1 MINNS
6 SISKRSIVDTG
17 GTVVTLITT
26 AQNYNAMVKSNSTVE
41 VYSNGSQMVASIGSI
56 HPATTLLTAPNAI
69 VATTAKIYTDVE
81 SGKRVQ
87 PGDVLSMTGN
97 VVGIVAAV
105 GFVTGVAAA
114 APVAL
119 GISVVLGIASWFLS
133 DDYDNLERS
142 ASQKYHFTDPLII
155 DLDGNGIK
163 NLAAAV
169 SHAVMFDDN
178 ANGIRN
184 AMGWVDANDGILV
197 RDINHDGKINNGQE
211 IFGDA
216 YQLKNGALAK
226 NGYEALAEFDSNQ
239 DGKVDANDADFAEL
253 RIWRDANSN
262 GITDDGE
269 LLTLEAAGVKAL
281 NLEHTAVNEKLEGN
295 NTLVQKGSYE
305 KLDGSTA
312 EMGDVN
318 LEKDTFH
325 SEYVDKVALTDEQ
338 KQWMNLKG
346 VGFLRDLREAA
357 ATSEPLAATL
367 KAYQAATTK
376 EAQMALLE
384 TLAVQWAATGE
395 HGSAKQTAS
404 YTAPEWVLTQHDGA
418 AIPARDRNKISQ
430 IQDEINQ
437 YLQDY
442 YAQNAYK
449 IAILDQFSG
458 IHTQTLAFSSLE
470 DAKKGTQV
478 IDNAFHKLLD
488 TTYESLLP
496 QTRLK
501 PYFDNTFLQFN
512 DDGEF
517 TLDYSGAKQLF
528 ETVFADNPEKGFI
541 DLAEFLYLGAK
552 DKWQAGND
560 LLLSF
565 AQEGQSK
572 GVLRDWTAQLDDE
585 VIRSLPL
592 VRQDGGDGAD
602 TLIGRD
608 ALSDGTDLLYGNGG
622 SDTLIG
628 GLGNDTL
635 NGGEGD
641 DTLIGGVGNDVLD
654 GGAGNDTYRFAG
666 TFDDD
671 VINSLDTAAGKQDVI
686 EFGEGIAAEQVSFKR
701 EGDNLHIQAA
711 GHGRITV
718 QSFFENDGAGGHQIE
733 SVRFA
738 DGTAISL
745 AQIKEAV
752 LKGTDG
758 DDVLT
763 GYATDDML
771 DGGLGSDTIH
781 GGAGTDQISGGD
793 GDDKLYGDAGN
804 DVITGGRGNDFIYSG
819 DDDDTING
827 GLGDDELIGGLGNDT
842 YIFNAGFGKDVIVNF
857 NESAAD
863 TDTLIFAV
871 RAGKEAEDAAY
882 GLNASDFTLVRV
894 GDDLLIRHNNSS
906 DQITLQR
913 YFENDA
919 QGQYK
924 LDTIKFAD
932 GTSYDVETVKSIVQ
946 QGTAQNDTLY
956 GYSTD
961 DVLHGGADNDILY
974 GNDGNDALDGG
985 EGSDRIE
992 GGRGN
997 DTLIGGK
1004 GRDTL
1009 IGGAGDD
1016 TYIYRLG
1023 DGSDTITNKDENSG
1037 GTDTLKLE
1045 GISQAQVTAARD
1057 GNTLLLH
1064 LADGAVI
1071 SVTDYFDG
1079 SDASSNAIDVIAF
1092 ADGQWDIAAVKEKV
1106 QISSGQNDKLYG
1118 YDRADSLDGGA
1129 GNDEL
1134 YGYGGDDTLNG
1145 GEGADRIDGGAGND
1159 SITGGK
1165 GSDTLN
1171 GGAGD
1176 DTYYYRYGDGN
1187 DTINNYGG
1195 GTDTLALQGLTP
1207 AQVTASRDGGS
1218 LILTQDNGQTIT
1230 VNGYFDT
1237 HGATNAALAQITFDS
1252 SAEVWTPE
1260 IIKAKVQETT
1270 ERNDKLYGY
1279 DGADALDGGA
1289 GNDQLFGYAGNDT
1302 LSGGEGNDYID
1313 GGEGNDLLAGGAGSD
1328 TLRGGS
1334 GSDTYLYRHGDGN
1347 DTIINSGNTDG
1358 DRDTLQFA
1366 DIRSDAVRAVRI
1378 NDNLVLHLDNGQHIT
1393 VQDYF
1398 ANDAEGKDTLQSIA
1412 FADGKTWD
1420 VAAVKTLVQQ
1430 GTEQADTLYG
1440 YRDADT
1446 LDGGAGDDTLYGRA
1460 GNDELHGGLGSDR
1473 LYGEDGEDRLYGDNG
1488 ADSLYGGKGNDRLEG
1503 GNGNDTLSGGQG
1515 DDALLGGAGNDTY
1528 IFHSG
1533 DGHDTI
1539 LHASLTDYE
1548 TNTLRLQD
1556 IAPETVNLKS
1566 DGDDLLIVMN
1576 ATKESVRV
1584 QGYFAEGA
1592 EKRGIDR
1599 IVFDN
1604 GTVWQESDIAQH
1616 TLHETDGDDVLVGSV
1631 FDDVID
1637 AKGGNDSIT
1646 GGKGNDT
1653 LNGGE
1658 GDDTYYYQLGDGHDT
1673 ITDIAGDDR
1682 IIFGAGIRR
1691 EDVSFSRVDNHLL
1704 VSVNGDAAITIT
1716 DWFTDADHR
1725 IEHFQFADQTEWRI
1739 DDLKAMNIPSQF
1751 ADGDDVVQGW
1761 DGIDTIDG
1769 GAGDDQLFGNGGSDT
1784 LIGGL
1789 GSDVLDGGAD
1799 ADTLIGGKGDDTYRI
1814 DSQDTII
1821 EKADEGYDTVE
1832 TDSSFTL
1839 VNTNLEAVTLLGD
1852 KDADATGNDADNRL
1866 TGNSGNNRLDGGA
1879 GADIMQGGAGDD
1891 YYVVDRYDSVAQD
1904 SSWSSYLV
1912 AGDKVIEAA
1921 DGGIDTIE
1929 RHADPFIISKDS
1941 MGNPV
1946 NTGQYADLEDNVE
1959 NLILKGSAAAAYG
1972 NALDNDIVLNAA
1984 DNIVNARGG
1993 NDTIHYQIGGGKDEM
2008 NFLDNTAARDSLHI
2022 SGVNDKDANVRRS
2035 GDDIVIT
2042 FNNDAHDQITLKDH
2056 FKASTNNGSSV
2067 YDSKVDSIVFDDNG
2081 REWTTDYLEYLAQ
2094 GGTHSTAP
2102 TAVNNTR
2109 LNAIEAE
2116 TLTANLNDYFT
2127 DREGDALHFT
2137 VSTADGS
2144 ALPDWLHIDL
2154 ATGAIS
2160 GKPPIGAADLTLNVT
2175 ASEASSLSASTTVD
2189 LVIADNQAPRLLRHP
2204 DDIAVTEAVAFT
2216 ISLPDNLFTDPEGHA
2231 LSYTLTAQDGT
2242 ALPAWLQFDADT
2254 RTLSGTAPADVS
2266 TLGLRLQATDAANL
2280 HSETA
2285 FALNI
2290 APNQAPVLVLP
2301 YNDIRI
2307 NEGENLQ
2314 QILDLSRFNDP
2325 EGSSLTFT
2333 LTQSNGDALPA
2344 WLSFDE
2350 QTGQL
2355 SGQAPL
2361 GSQDLSLKIQ
2371 AQDSAGKR
2379 SADNFDLHINAAP
2392 QLQGDLGAQAAAEGK
2407 TWRYYLPLWQFKD
2420 PENGALSYRIT
2431 MNDGA
2436 ELPSWMHYDEHTH
2449 AITAEVPIGQDDFTL
2464 SITAT
2469 DAYGLSKTG
2478 SIPVSITHTDRELH
2492 TPWNGGTVIGESGND
2507 KLYGS
2512 WFNDVLS
2519 GGKGDDTLIGLIGS
2533 DLLIGGKGNDLLQ
2546 GGLGSDTY
2554 QYQKGDGQDIIDD
2567 EGGVNDTLIL
2577 QNYRLEDIRLE
2588 RKNNDQILHFA
2599 GSDDTIT
2606 IKDRYAAADKG
2617 RIEHFVF
2624 DNETMDYR
2632 GFEAK
2637 VQAYSAGGNRDANDR
2652 SAAQANQLVNAMASF
2667 GSGAAAPA
2675 DAPNSLGADAAL
2687 LAAGAVNDPNKLVS

>member
-1 MINNS
+1 MGSPFMTTFDVIVKLTSSSASSLNNLVGAS
-6 SISKRSIVDTG
+6 YDFDCERNIRGS
-17 GTVVTLITT
+17 
-26 AQNYNAMVKSNSTVE
+26 VKSVNIISDGLYAASSGMYEEGIVRKLAKFTGALGIITFAAKVINRNE
-41 VYSNGSQMVASIGSI
+41 KLTWSDTLGFLSAAFTMANKFNVVGMVFSFASIGLTFIDLSEEGYPKGSNDKLCNKPPKPTS
-56 HPATTLLTAPNAI
+56 HPNIDDAERIVSPLVIDLNKGGIETTFLRNGVFFDLDNSLFAEKTAWLNRNDGFLALDLNSNGKIDNGAELFGNHTVLQDGTLAADGFAALRQYDTNADGVI
-69 VATTAKIYTDVE
+69 SAQDAIWSQLKVWQDRNYNGKTDADE
-81 SGKRVQ
+81 
-87 PGDVLSMTGN
+87 LSS
-97 VVGIVAAV
+97 
-105 GFVTGVAAA
+105 
-114 APVAL
+114 L
-119 GISVVLGIASWFLS
+119 SDLGIASI
-133 DDYDNLERS
+133 NLQAQQVHE
-142 ASQKYHFTDPLII
+142 TD
-155 DLDGNGIK
+155 
-163 NLAAAV
+163 
-169 SHAVMFDDN
+169 
-178 ANGIRN
+178 
-184 AMGWVDANDGILV
+184 DANNDISHRSQVTWTDGTQS
-197 RDINHDGKINNGQE
+197 DIEDVWFKVNTADSR
-211 IFGDA
+211 
-216 YQLKNGALAK
+216 YTGA
-226 NGYEALAEFDSNQ
+226 
-239 DGKVDANDADFAEL
+239 VDIPE
-253 RIWRDANSN
+253 
-262 GITDDGE
+262 
-269 LLTLEAAGVKAL
+269 
-281 NLEHTAVNEKLEGN
+281 
-295 NTLVQKGSYE
+295 
-305 KLDGSTA
+305 
-312 EMGDVN
+312 DV
-318 LEKDTFH
+318 
-325 SEYVDKVALTDEQ
+325 
-338 KQWMNLKG
+338 
-346 VGFLRDLREAA
+346 
-357 ATSEPLAATL
+357 ATL
-367 KAYQAATTK
+367 PDVHGFGNVPNLQIAMSKDSKLKAMVEEYIAAD
-376 EAQMALLE
+376 EA
-384 TLAVQWAATGE
+384 
-395 HGSAKQTAS
+395 K
-404 YTAPEWVLTQHDGA
+404 
-418 AIPARDRNKISQ
+418 R
-430 IQDEINQ
+430 
-437 YLQDY
+437 
-442 YAQNAYK
+442 
-449 IAILDQFSG
+449 
-458 IHTQTLAFSSLE
+458 
-470 DAKKGTQV
+470 
-478 IDNAFHKLLD
+478 
-488 TTYESLLP
+488 ESLLDALIYRW
-496 QTRLK
+496 TGSEDVD
-501 PYFDNTFLQFN
+501 PYSRDPKKIYGHVMDARQLV
-512 DDGEF
+512 
-517 TLDYSGAKQLF
+517 TLEHLTGH
-528 ETVFADNPEKGFI
+528 G
-541 DLAEFLYLGAK
+541 YLGTWCWGERDPNPHGHAAPKLIAEYQKFANYVRAAIADQVDYGGLFSPENTNSPLIWTIVDQLLTQAYENGDETRILSLVQHMEDLGAYYGDYQTTLASHLEALSNERGGIFSALINHRYYKGTEATDKLLGTDK
-552 DKWQAGND
+552 DEVFDGRGGND
-560 LLLSF
+560 LL
-565 AQEGQSK
+565 Q
-572 GVLRDWTAQLDDE
+572 
-585 VIRSLPL
+585 
-592 VRQDGGDGAD
+592 
-602 TLIGRD
+602 
-608 ALSDGTDLLYGNGG
+608 
-622 SDTLIG
+622 
-628 GLGNDTL
+628 
-635 NGGEGD
+635 
-641 DTLIGGVGNDVLD
+641 
-654 GGAGNDTYRFAG
+654 GGAGNDIYRFSGKFGDDRIYDSAG
-666 TFDDD
+666 NDSIVFTDASITAQNISFTRDISSVTIHTPQGTIQLDNFFNFDGS
-671 VINSLDTAAGKQDVI
+671 VYQ
-686 EFGEGIAAEQVSFKR
+686 
-701 EGDNLHIQAA
+701 
-711 GHGRITV
+711 GRIEKL
-718 QSFFENDGAGGHQIE
+718 Q
-733 SVRFA
+733 FA
-738 DGTAISL
+738 DGSTVSWEDIV
-745 AQIKEAV
+745 ET
-752 LKGTDG
+752 LKPNPTEQ
-758 DDVLT
+758 
-763 GYATDDML
+763 A
-771 DGGLGSDTIH
+771 
-781 GGAGTDQISGGD
+781 
-793 GDDKLYGDAGN
+793 DKLYYTAETDNISALAGDDEIYAGDGANVIDAGAGN
-804 DVITGGRGNDFIYSG
+804 DTVYAGNDDDTITGGRG
-819 DDDDTING
+819 DDVLNGANGADTYHYR
-827 GLGDDELIGGLGNDT
+827 LGDGNDT
-842 YIFNAGFGKDVIVNF
+842 IVDHFEATGRNNRLVLHELSKDDIQMARVN
-857 NESAAD
+857 
-863 TDTLIFAV
+863 
-871 RAGKEAEDAAY
+871 
-882 GLNASDFTLVRV
+882 
-894 GDDLLIRHNNSS
+894 GDDLRI
-906 DQITLQR
+906 
-913 YFENDA
+913 
-919 QGQYK
+919 
-924 LDTIKFAD
+924 TIKQ
-932 GTSYDVETVKSIVQ
+932 TEHTITVKNYFNGQAITGYVFDRIEFDDNTAFETDEIRTLVQ
-946 QGTAQNDTLY
+946 QGTEQNDTLY

-1009 IGGAGDD
+1009 I
-1016 TYIYRLG
+1016 
-1023 DGSDTITNKDENSG
+1023 
-1037 GTDTLKLE
+1037 
-1045 GISQAQVTAARD
+1045 
-1057 GNTLLLH
+1057 
-1064 LADGAVI
+1064 
-1071 SVTDYFDG
+1071 
-1079 SDASSNAIDVIAF
+1079 
-1092 ADGQWDIAAVKEKV
+1092 
-1106 QISSGQNDKLYG
+1106 
-1118 YDRADSLDGGA
+1118 
-1129 GNDEL
+1129 
-1134 YGYGGDDTLNG
+1134 
-1145 GEGADRIDGGAGND
+1145 
-1159 SITGGK
+1159 
-1165 GSDTLN
+1165 
-1171 GGAGD
+1171 
-1176 DTYYYRYGDGN
+1176 
-1187 DTINNYGG
+1187 
-1195 GTDTLALQGLTP
+1195 
-1207 AQVTASRDGGS
+1207 
-1218 LILTQDNGQTIT
+1218 
-1230 VNGYFDT
+1230 
-1237 HGATNAALAQITFDS
+1237 
-1252 SAEVWTPE
+1252 
-1260 IIKAKVQETT
+1260 
-1270 ERNDKLYGY
+1270 
-1279 DGADALDGGA
+1279 
-1289 GNDQLFGYAGNDT
+1289 
-1302 LSGGEGNDYID
+1302 
-1313 GGEGNDLLAGGAGSD
+1313 
-1328 TLRGGS
+1328 
-1334 GSDTYLYRHGDGN
+1334 
-1347 DTIINSGNTDG
+1347 
-1358 DRDTLQFA
+1358 
-1366 DIRSDAVRAVRI
+1366 
-1378 NDNLVLHLDNGQHIT
+1378 
-1393 VQDYF
+1393 
-1398 ANDAEGKDTLQSIA
+1398 
-1412 FADGKTWD
+1412 
-1420 VAAVKTLVQQ
+1420 
-1430 GTEQADTLYG
+1430 
-1440 YRDADT
+1440 
-1446 LDGGAGDDTLYGRA
+1446 
-1460 GNDELHGGLGSDR
+1460 
-1473 LYGEDGEDRLYGDNG
+1473 
-1488 ADSLYGGKGNDRLEG
+1488 
-1503 GNGNDTLSGGQG
+1503 
-1515 DDALLGGAGNDTY
+1515 
-1528 IFHSG
+1528 
-1533 DGHDTI
+1533 
-1539 LHASLTDYE
+1539 
-1548 TNTLRLQD
+1548 
-1556 IAPETVNLKS
+1556 
-1566 DGDDLLIVMN
+1566 
-1576 ATKESVRV
+1576 
-1584 QGYFAEGA
+1584 
-1592 EKRGIDR
+1592 
-1599 IVFDN
+1599 
-1604 GTVWQESDIAQH
+1604 
-1616 TLHETDGDDVLVGSV
+1616 
-1631 FDDVID
+1631 
-1637 AKGGNDSIT
+1637 
-1646 GGKGNDT
+1646 
-1653 LNGGE
+1653 
-1658 GDDTYYYQLGDGHDT
+1658 
-1673 ITDIAGDDR
+1673 
-1682 IIFGAGIRR
+1682 
-1691 EDVSFSRVDNHLL
+1691 
-1704 VSVNGDAAITIT
+1704 
-1716 DWFTDADHR
+1716 
-1725 IEHFQFADQTEWRI
+1725 
-1739 DDLKAMNIPSQF
+1739 
-1751 ADGDDVVQGW
+1751 
-1761 DGIDTIDG
+1761 G

-1879 GADIMQGGAGDD
+1879 GANIMQGGAGDD

-1972 NALDNDIVLNAA
+1972 NALDNDIVLNEA

-1993 NDTIHYQIGGGKDEM
+1993 SDTIHYQIGGGKDEM
-2008 NFLDNTAARDSLHI
+2008 NFLDNTTARDSLHI

-2042 FNNDAHDQITLKDH
+2042 FNHDAHDQITLKDH

-2216 ISLPDNLFTDPEGHA
+2216 ISLPDNLFADPEGHA

-2436 ELPSWMHYDEHTH
+2436 ELPSWMHYDEYTH

-2533 DLLIGGKGNDLLQ
+2533 NLLIGGKGNDLLQ

>member
-1 MINNS
+1 MGSPFMTTFDVIVKLTSSSASSLNNLVGAS
-6 SISKRSIVDTG
+6 YDFDCERNIRGS
-17 GTVVTLITT
+17 
-26 AQNYNAMVKSNSTVE
+26 VKSVNIISDGLYAASSGMYEEGIVRKLAKFTGALGIITFAAKVINRNE
-41 VYSNGSQMVASIGSI
+41 KLTWSDTLGFLSAAFTMANKFNVVGMVFSFASIGLTFIDLSEEGYPKGSNDKLCNKPPKPTS
-56 HPATTLLTAPNAI
+56 HPNIDDAERTVSPLVIDLNKGGIETTFLRNGVFFDLDNSLFAEKTAWLNRNDGFLALDLNSNGKIDNGAELFGNHTVLQDGTLAADGFAALRQYDTNADGVI
-69 VATTAKIYTDVE
+69 SAQDAIWSQLKVWQDRNYNGKTDADE
-81 SGKRVQ
+81 
-87 PGDVLSMTGN
+87 LSS
-97 VVGIVAAV
+97 
-105 GFVTGVAAA
+105 
-114 APVAL
+114 L
-119 GISVVLGIASWFLS
+119 SDLGIASI
-133 DDYDNLERS
+133 NLQAQQVHE
-142 ASQKYHFTDPLII
+142 TD
-155 DLDGNGIK
+155 
-163 NLAAAV
+163 
-169 SHAVMFDDN
+169 
-178 ANGIRN
+178 
-184 AMGWVDANDGILV
+184 DANNDISHRSQVTWTDGTQS
-197 RDINHDGKINNGQE
+197 DIEDVWFKVNTADSR
-211 IFGDA
+211 
-216 YQLKNGALAK
+216 YTGA
-226 NGYEALAEFDSNQ
+226 
-239 DGKVDANDADFAEL
+239 VDIPE
-253 RIWRDANSN
+253 
-262 GITDDGE
+262 
-269 LLTLEAAGVKAL
+269 
-281 NLEHTAVNEKLEGN
+281 
-295 NTLVQKGSYE
+295 
-305 KLDGSTA
+305 
-312 EMGDVN
+312 DV
-318 LEKDTFH
+318 
-325 SEYVDKVALTDEQ
+325 
-338 KQWMNLKG
+338 
-346 VGFLRDLREAA
+346 
-357 ATSEPLAATL
+357 ATL
-367 KAYQAATTK
+367 PDVHGFGNVPNLQIAMSKDSKLKAMVEEYIAADETK
-376 EAQMALLE
+376 
-384 TLAVQWAATGE
+384 
-395 HGSAKQTAS
+395 
-404 YTAPEWVLTQHDGA
+404 
-418 AIPARDRNKISQ
+418 R
-430 IQDEINQ
+430 
-437 YLQDY
+437 
-442 YAQNAYK
+442 
-449 IAILDQFSG
+449 
-458 IHTQTLAFSSLE
+458 
-470 DAKKGTQV
+470 
-478 IDNAFHKLLD
+478 
-488 TTYESLLP
+488 ESLLDDLIYRW
-496 QTRLK
+496 TGSEDVD
-501 PYFDNTFLQFN
+501 PYSRDPKKIYPHVMDARQLV
-512 DDGEF
+512 
-517 TLDYSGAKQLF
+517 TLEHLTGH
-528 ETVFADNPEKGFI
+528 G
-541 DLAEFLYLGAK
+541 YLGTWCWGERDPNPHGHAAPKLIAEYQKFANYVHAAIADQVDYGGLFSPENTNSPLIWTIVDQLLTQAYENGDETRILSLVQHMEDLGAYYGDYQTTLASHLEALSNERGGIFSALINHRYYKGTEVADKLLGTDK
-552 DKWQAGND
+552 DEAFDGRGGND
-560 LLLSF
+560 LL
-565 AQEGQSK
+565 Q
-572 GVLRDWTAQLDDE
+572 
-585 VIRSLPL
+585 
-592 VRQDGGDGAD
+592 
-602 TLIGRD
+602 
-608 ALSDGTDLLYGNGG
+608 
-622 SDTLIG
+622 
-628 GLGNDTL
+628 
-635 NGGEGD
+635 
-641 DTLIGGVGNDVLD
+641 
-654 GGAGNDTYRFAG
+654 GGAGNDIYRFSGKFGDDRIYDSAG
-666 TFDDD
+666 NDSIVFTDASITAQNISFTRDVSSVTIHTPQGTIQLDNFFNFDGS
-671 VINSLDTAAGKQDVI
+671 VYQ
-686 EFGEGIAAEQVSFKR
+686 
-701 EGDNLHIQAA
+701 
-711 GHGRITV
+711 GRIEKL
-718 QSFFENDGAGGHQIE
+718 Q
-733 SVRFA
+733 FA
-738 DGTAISL
+738 DGSTVSWEDIVETLKPNPTEQADKLYYTAEADNISAL
-745 AQIKEAV
+745 AGDDEIYAGDGANV
-752 LKGTDG
+752 IDAGAGNDTVYAGNDDDSITGGYG
-758 DDVLT
+758 DDVLN
-763 GYATDDML
+763 GAN
-771 DGGLGSDTIH
+771 GADTYH
-781 GGAGTDQISGGD
+781 
-793 GDDKLYGDAGN
+793 Y
-804 DVITGGRGNDFIYSG
+804 R
-819 DDDDTING
+819 
-827 GLGDDELIGGLGNDT
+827 LGDGNDT
-842 YIFNAGFGKDVIVNF
+842 IVDHFEATGHNNRLVLHELSKDDIQMARVN
-857 NESAAD
+857 
-863 TDTLIFAV
+863 
-871 RAGKEAEDAAY
+871 
-882 GLNASDFTLVRV
+882 
-894 GDDLLIRHNNSS
+894 GDDLRI
-906 DQITLQR
+906 
-913 YFENDA
+913 
-919 QGQYK
+919 
-924 LDTIKFAD
+924 TIKQ
-932 GTSYDVETVKSIVQ
+932 TEHTITVKNYFNGQAITGYVFDRIEFDDNTAFETDEIRTLVQ
-946 QGTAQNDTLY
+946 QGTEQNDTLY

-974 GNDGNDALDGG
+974 GNDGDDILDGGEGADRIDGG
-985 EGSDRIE
+985 EGSDSI
-992 GGRGN
+992 
-997 DTLIGGK
+997 TGGK

-1941 MGNPV
+1941 IGNPV

-2008 NFLDNTAARDSLHI
+2008 NFLDNTTARDSLHI

-2042 FNNDAHDQITLKDH
+2042 FNHDAHDQITLKDH

-2216 ISLPDNLFTDPEGHA
+2216 ISLPDNLFADPEGHA

-2301 YNDIRI
+2301 YNNIRI

-2392 QLQGDLGAQAAAEGK
+2392 RLQGDLGAQAAAEGK

-2652 SAAQANQLVNAMASF
+2652 STAQANQLVNAMASF

-2687 LAAGAVNDPNKLVS
+2687 LAAGAVNDPNRIGG